1 MKALRYY
8 GPGKV
13 EIEDLEPPTPQPGEV
28 LVRVRACG
36 VCATDIKTV
45 RRGHPKIKPGSVIG
59 HEVSGTIVS
68 VNQVEGWKP
77 GDRIAA
83 APYTPCGECDA
94 CKRGQFTLCDHL
106 MDEGFN
112 PGGFAEYITIPQR
125 IVQKGMFVVPEGL
138 SYEHAALAEPLGC
151 CLHGLEAVDITPR
164 DRLLILGD
172 GPMGL
177 LQAEAARALGVRQ
190 IILTGMIPARLERA
204 AQVVDVVIDASHE
217 NVAERIQ
224 QIYPGGADKVM
235 VSVGDATLAETA
247 FSYVRK
253 GGTINLFA
261 GLPRGVK
268 LSIDPYQIH
277 YDEVRLVGSFGLAP
291 QHFQQAL
298 NLLATGMVN
307 VAGIITATVPIQ
319 EVIEA
324 IQNVAEFRGIKT
336 VVKFGEEEEL
346 PIN

>member
-8 GPGKV
+8 EPGKA
-13 EIEDLEPPTPQPGEV
+13 EIEEITPPTPLPGEV
-28 LVRVRACG
+28 LIRVRACG
-36 VCATDIKTV
+36 VCATDIKTI

-59 HEVSGTIVS
+59 HEISGVITAI
-68 VNQVEGWKP
+68 NQVEGWKL
-77 GDRIAA
+77 GDRVAA
-83 APYTPCGECDA
+83 APYAPCGECDA

-106 MDEGFN
+106 MDQGFN
-112 PGGFAEYITIPQR
+112 PGGFAEYVVLQPR
-125 IVQKGMFVVPEGL
+125 IVKKGLFAIPDCL
-138 SYEHAALAEPLGC
+138 SLEHAALAEPLGC
-151 CLHGLEAVDITPR
+151 CLHGLEALNLCPD

-177 LQAEAARALGVRQ
+177 LQAEAARAMGVRQ
-190 IILTGMIPARLERA
+190 IVLTGMIPERLQRA
-204 AQVVDVVIDASHE
+204 AQVADVVVDASKE
-217 NVAERIQ
+217 NTADRIQ

-235 VSVGDATLAETA
+235 VSVGDPVLAETA

-253 GGTINLFA
+253 GGIINLFA

-298 NLLATGMVN
+298 QFLATGKVN
-307 VAGIITATVPIQ
+307 VTGIITASIPI
-319 EVIEA
+319 EGIFEA
-324 IQNVAEFRGIKT
+324 IRNVSEFRGIKS
-336 VVKFGEEEEL
+336 VVKFGEEE
-346 PIN
+346 PMD